1 MLIEKVIAYGHK
13 NITAK
18 HKTTLEITK
27 DAEISKRA
35 DCIIGVRANK
45 GLADLSEE
53 FKRLARRDDAI
64 IKVVLEVDGIKD
76 VIVGR
81 GSKNLTFEHESDI
94 VIRKSNYICGRTLM
108 IKANKAS
115 IDIDE
120 RIRKA
125 MQNPEKKLI
134 VYIYVMVEE

>member
-35 DCIIGVRANK
+35 DCIIGVKADK
-45 GLADLSEE
+45 GLADFSEE
-53 FKRLARRDDAI
+53 FKRLARRDDAK
-64 IKVVLEVDGIKD
+64 IKVVLEVDGVRD
-76 VIVGR
+76 VIIGR
-81 GSKNLTFEHESDI
+81 GSKSLTFEHESDI
-94 VIRKSNYICGRTLM
+94 VIRKSTYTCGRTLM
-108 IKANKAS
+108 IKADKAS

-120 RIRKA
+120 RIRRA
-125 MQNPEKKLI
+125 MQNPKKKLI
-134 VYIYVMVEE
+134 AYVMVEV

>member
-45 GLADLSEE
+45 GLADFSEE
-53 FKRLARRDDAI
+53 FKRLARRDDAK
-64 IKVVLEVDGIKD
+64 IKVVLEVDGVRD
-76 VIVGR
+76 VIIGR
-81 GSKNLTFEHESDI
+81 GSKSLTFEHESDI
-94 VIRKSNYICGRTLM
+94 VIRKSTYTCGRTLM
-108 IKANKAS
+108 IKADKAS

-120 RIRKA
+120 RIRRA
-125 MQNPEKKLI
+125 MQNPKKKLI
-134 VYIYVMVEE
+134 AYVMVEV